1 MTCQDLS
8 LPVVC
13 VWGPPPLRPSR
24 RCHFNARSRGCCDG
38 RRGGPRGGGGGDVHA
53 PVRGAAQRVA
63 AVQAA
68 GIPGREETHFVSF
81 SWHGCRP
88 GGVGARPLSTPPTRA
103 APRPNLCIRATPPP
117 LLRLIGDSVVRAH
130 PTRSRVSAAACA
142 AVRRVK
148 FNERKYKDGHVFA
161 QRISLALRSLS
172 SSSSLL
178 SSPFPPLS
186 VLSPSCPHLSASYPL
201 LSLIFPSRSLSCPT
215 LSASPPPPLSLLS
228 LVPSLLPPL
237 RLLFPVHCVLITPG
251 CVVSMRLLG
260 GAARGQAGHRHQRRH
275 CWVPASQ
282 RCAVRPG

>member
-1 MTCQDLS
+1 MY
-8 LPVVC
+8 
-13 VWGPPPLRPSR
+13 
-24 RCHFNARSRGCCDG
+24 
-38 RRGGPRGGGGGDVHA
+38 PRD
-53 PVRGAAQRVA
+53 
-63 AVQAA
+63 
-68 GIPGREETHFVSF
+68 
-81 SWHGCRP
+81 
-88 GGVGARPLSTPPTRA
+88 
-103 APRPNLCIRATPPP
+103 PPP

-228 LVPSLLPPL
+228 LLPSLLPPL